1 MRCRRAARGASMQS
15 MQERAL
21 RLPEFSSYLLLHTGM
36 RAEKSHPKGL
46 LASVSTQAQ
55 LRNGDVVSLHCSP
68 RTHFG
73 RTLPPGPTHF
83 SPNGCLGAVLAANRA
98 SSGSATQPNRGNPM
112 CVGSCGAATC
122 EAVIPTTPPADA
134 SGLPEPAS
142 DMFRGGAARLGRLA
156 HHPHRF
162 MLCSSPMYV
171 GCVLNLSKSAAPC
184 PPSSAI

>member
-1 MRCRRAARGASMQS
+1 
-15 MQERAL
+15 MQEGSTWSEYAEYARASL
-21 RLPEFSSYLLLHTGM
+21 TLARILLLFIAAHRNASREESSKRPAGVGVHAGTASQRRRGV
-36 RAEKSHPKGL
+36 ASL
-46 LASVSTQAQ
+46 LAPNP
-55 LRNGDVVSLHCSP
+55 LRPHFTAGPNSLQPKWLFGCRP
-68 RTHFG
+68 R
-73 RTLPPGPTHF
+73 
-83 SPNGCLGAVLAANRA
+83 SNRA

-112 CVGSCGAATC
+112 CVGSYGAATC